1 MKVPLSNQID
11 PHSLDEIRVDENL
24 RPKAGIESE
33 TLQAVIFGGATD
45 LVPDLAIFTNLIY

>member
-1 MKVPLSNQID
+1 MKVPLLNQID